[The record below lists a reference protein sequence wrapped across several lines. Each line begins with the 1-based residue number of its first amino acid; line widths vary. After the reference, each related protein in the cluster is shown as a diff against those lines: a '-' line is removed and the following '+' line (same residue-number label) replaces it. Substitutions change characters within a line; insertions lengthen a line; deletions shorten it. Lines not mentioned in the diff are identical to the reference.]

1 MGVFAFDTHKAVK
14 QLKDA
19 GFNDDQAEAV
29 TTLFWDT
36 RALDLENLAT
46 KDDVQAL
53 RREMEANTTQLR
65 SEMEANTAQ
74 LRTEMEAHNAQLR
87 TEIATVKSD
96 LIRWIVPLM
105 VGQVAVIA
113 ALVKVL

>member
-19 GFNDDQAEAV
+19 GFNDDQAETV

-36 RALDLENLAT
+36 RVQELENLVT
-46 KDDVQAL
+46 KDDLAAA
-53 RREMEANTTQLR
+53 EAR
-65 SEMEANTAQ
+65 
-74 LRTEMEAHNAQLR
+74 LR
-87 TEIATVKSD
+87 TEIATVKAD
-96 LIRWIVPLM
+96 LIKWFVPLM